1 MTLIFLTTLGGLAG
15 LLADQIM
22 ICEERQDTRMTNV
35 LMGALGAAIG
45 GWLMLPAMGAAG
57 TFLGAALG
65 AGLMLS
71 IANLVRRR
79 GIP

>member
-1 MTLIFLTTLGGLAG
+1 MSLIFLAILGALVGLVANRVILREQG
-15 LLADQIM
+15 QNINT
-22 ICEERQDTRMTNV
+22 INV

-45 GWLMLPAMGAAG
+45 GWLMLPAMGAVAL
-57 TFLGAALG
+57 LGAMLG

-71 IANLVRRR
+71 IINLLRRR